1 MNVTG
6 QIRVQTMSG
15 ETKFVGDVGPRG
27 PQGEKGEQGLP
38 GTQGPQ
44 GPQGERGPQGEPGPQ
59 GPQGEPGRDGYDDT
73 ELRKMIANKV
83 NKEEGKGLST
93 NDYTNTDK
101 NRVDNIAT
109 DISMAIDEAK
119 KYTDNEIATF
129 DFIKVV
135 DTLPEVGLPNK
146 IYFVP
151 KNDTQTRDLFDEYV
165 WINNSWEW
173 ITTKQIEVD
182 LTEYLKR
189 SELPTIAT
197 QQIVTNFWTGTQAE
211 YDALGTYNATTLYLI
226 NEEG

>member
-6 QIRVQTMSG
+6 QIRVLTMSG

-93 NDYTNTDK
+93 NDYTTEEKEKLN
-101 NRVDNIAT
+101 N
-109 DISMAIDEAK
+109 
-119 KYTDNEIATF
+119 
-129 DFIKVV
+129 
-135 DTLPEVGLPNK
+135 LPNNP
-146 IYFVP
+146 ITNESDPTVP
-151 KNDTQTRDLFDEYV
+151 QHVKNITQENIDK
-165 WINNSWEW
+165 W
-173 ITTKQIEVD
+173 
-182 LTEYLKR
+182 
-189 SELPTIAT
+189 
-197 QQIVTNFWTGTQAE
+197 
-211 YDALGTYNATTLYLI
+211 
-226 NEEG
+226 NERG